1 MEERARLEEL
11 VDKLLFWALEDERR
25 DLVKHAT
32 DVFLKGSEN
41 GHDMQGFNDWFVHDY
56 VNEEGQSLSDLYMKD
71 HDVDEQDRKNLNII
85 SNSVYSAFERLPI
98 KDKMVVKD
106 IFTKSDHTLQET
118 FDIAGVVV
126 GRIYKIDGK
135 YYMADHKEFMPDDYK
150 TLLVKG
156 MLEKYNEYCS
166 LFAPIQMDD
175 FVKKHS
181 LVLYRFLSIIDK
193 TATEHALDEEDYL
206 VHQST
211 YVVKSQDEAHKT
223 LKVNEK
229 FILSLDDK
237 AGAVFKL
244 VSGEHDNVIA
254 EIVLADDRLEIECT
268 TADALDYSKEITEQV
283 LGENVAHLRDE
294 VLNID
299 DLIG

>member
-1 MEERARLEEL
+1 
-11 VDKLLFWALEDERR
+11 
-25 DLVKHAT
+25 
-32 DVFLKGSEN
+32 
-41 GHDMQGFNDWFVHDY
+41 
-56 VNEEGQSLSDLYMKD
+56 
-71 HDVDEQDRKNLNII
+71 
-85 SNSVYSAFERLPI
+85 
-98 KDKMVVKD
+98 
-106 IFTKSDHTLQET
+106 
-118 FDIAGVVV
+118 
-126 GRIYKIDGK
+126 
-135 YYMADHKEFMPDDYK
+135 MPDDYK

-166 LFAPIQMDD
+166 LFAPIQMDA

-193 TATEHALDEEDYL
+193 TAAEYALDEEDYL
-206 VHQST
+206 VYQST
-211 YVVKSQDEAHKT
+211 YVVKNQEKAHEN
-223 LKVNEK
+223 LKSNEK

-244 VSGEHDNVIA
+244 ISGEHDHVIA

-268 TADALDYSKEITEQV
+268 TADALDHSKGVIEEV
-283 LGENVAHLRDE
+283 LDDIVAHLRDD

>member
-1 MEERARLEEL
+1 
-11 VDKLLFWALEDERR
+11 
-25 DLVKHAT
+25 
-32 DVFLKGSEN
+32 
-41 GHDMQGFNDWFVHDY
+41 MQGFNDWFVHDY
-56 VNEEGQSLSDLYMKD
+56 QDERGQSLSDLYMQA
-71 HDVDEQDRKNLNII
+71 HDLSEEDEEMLKII
-85 SNSVYSAFERLPI
+85 KSSVYSAFERLPI

-106 IFTKSDHTLQET
+106 IFTKMDHTLQEA
-118 FDIAGVVV
+118 FDISGVVV
-126 GRIYKIDGK
+126 SRVYKVDGK
-135 YYMADHKEFMPDDYK
+135 HIMADHKEFMPDEYK
-150 TLLVKG
+150 KLLIKG

-166 LFAPIQMDD
+166 LYAPIQMDA

-193 TATEHALDEEDYL
+193 TATEYALDDEDYL

-211 YVVKSQDEAHKT
+211 YVVKNQQEAYKA

-237 AGAVFKL
+237 AGSVFKL
-244 VSGEHDNVIA
+244 VSGEHDTVIA
-254 EIVLADDRLEIECT
+254 EIVLADDRLEIECR
-268 TADALDYSKEITEQV
+268 TADELDYSKTVTEEV